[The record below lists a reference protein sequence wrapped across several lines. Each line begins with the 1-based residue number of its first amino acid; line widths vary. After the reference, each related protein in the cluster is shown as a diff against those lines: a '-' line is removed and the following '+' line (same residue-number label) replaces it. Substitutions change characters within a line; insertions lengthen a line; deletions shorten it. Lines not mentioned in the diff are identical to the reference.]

1 MGLWWKRYEPILE
14 ARPQPA
20 REVLK
25 DLVAKELVEIWQAFP
40 PKEGE
45 LAFEDERLALR
56 MRGRL
61 HELPA
66 LDVKMVSTLSS
77 ILVWD
82 LKHDVEAIDHLFRND
97 HHRDAAPS
105 QRHLDA
111 LHLLWRG
118 MLEHLY
124 VRKEDAA
131 VLTTNDLVDIVL
143 RARDRFVQRCP
154 PS

>member
-1 MGLWWKRYEPILE
+1 
-14 ARPQPA
+14 
-20 REVLK
+20 
-25 DLVAKELVEIWQAFP
+25 
-40 PKEGE
+40 
-45 LAFEDERLALR
+45 
-56 MRGRL
+56 
-61 HELPA
+61 
-66 LDVKMVSTLSS
+66 MVSSLSS

>member
-66 LDVKMVSTLSS
+66 LDV
-77 ILVWD
+77 
-82 LKHDVEAIDHLFRND
+82 
-97 HHRDAAPS
+97 
-105 QRHLDA
+105 
-111 LHLLWRG
+111 
-118 MLEHLY
+118 
-124 VRKEDAA
+124 
-131 VLTTNDLVDIVL
+131 
-143 RARDRFVQRCP
+143 
-154 PS
+154 